1 MKRGRSRDAL
11 VDVLDEDGM
20 GLTHLDEKT
29 VGRRLEEDGLGV
41 GDRGWTPHADV
52 SVTLALR
59 LGRTRMLQ
67 LNQRFYSAAAP
78 SGDSGEDPFAKPQ
91 LGSGGRLQASPA
103 TLPLPSS
110 HARRERRAAAA
121 AVRAVASPPPGEAF
135 NRRLNA

>member
-59 LGRTRMLQ
+59 LGRTRMFQ

-78 SGDSGEDPFAKPQ
+78 SGDGGEDPFAKPQ

-103 TLPLPSS
+103 TLPLRPP
-110 HARRERRAAAA
+110 ARAT
-121 AVRAVASPPPGEAF
+121 S
-135 NRRLNA
+135 

>member
-1 MKRGRSRDAL
+1 MSEAEEGASRDTL
-11 VDVLDEDGM
+11 VDA
-20 GLTHLDEKT
+20 
-29 VGRRLEEDGLGV
+29 LEEDGVYASGREDYVEAIGGGWTWCEEGEGGV
-41 GDRGWTPHADV
+41 GGDRGWTPHAEV

-103 TLPLPSS
+103 TLPLRPP
-110 HARRERRAAAA
+110 ARAT
-121 AVRAVASPPPGEAF
+121 S
-135 NRRLNA
+135 